1 MGAWGPGNFENDEA
15 VDWISDA
22 RESGDPQFV
31 VAALT
36 KVADASGF
44 IEAPDGCAAL
54 AAAEVVAA
62 ALGRPPGVP
71 SNDQV
76 EERLPMLS
84 DFAESATDSVVEVAE
99 LMPEVADQAD
109 LARRALVALL
119 DPEDSELYGLWDD
132 ADAADWLAVLQDLG
146 RRLAP

>member
-36 KVADASGF
+36 KVAEARDF

-62 ALGRPPGVP
+62 ALGCPPGVP
-71 SNDQV
+71 SNDQI

-84 DFAESATDSVVEVAE
+84 DFAEGATDSVVEVAE

-119 DPEDSELYGLWDD
+119 DPENSELYGLWDD

-146 RRLAP
+146 ARLAP

>member
-1 MGAWGPGNFENDEA
+1 M
-15 VDWISDA
+15 
-22 RESGDPQFV
+22 

-36 KVADASGF
+36 KVADARDF

-119 DPEDSELYGLWDD
+119 DPENSELYGLWDD

-146 RRLAP
+146 ARLAP